1 MARPG
6 LRPSGAFVQKGIN
19 MIPDFQSVMLP
30 LLKALNDGSEKNSKD
45 IRMIIIEHFKVSD
58 EEQQVK
64 TPNGKQFLFYNRV
77 AWSISYLKMADLI
90 SSPERGLYKI
100 SVLGKKVISNPPEK
114 ITVKYLKQFPKFSSN
129 RNPDREKNGSDIE
142 DEESIEKTP
151 DELIESGVHQINN
164 ELANTLMTQ
173 IKTCSSYY
181 FEKIVVELLIKMG
194 YGGSDTENGE
204 VTKKSGDEGIDGI
217 IKEDKLGLDK
227 IYIQAK
233 KWENTVGR
241 PDIQK
246 FVGALHGQRSKK
258 GIFITTSNYSKD
270 AMDYVN
276 NLDVVVVLIDGR
288 KLTEL
293 MIEYD
298 LGVSIKDTYVIKK
311 IDTDYF
317 VEE

>member
-1 MARPG
+1 
-6 LRPSGAFVQKGIN
+6 
-19 MIPDFQSVMLP
+19 MIPDFQSIMLP
-30 LLKALNDGSEKNSKD
+30 LLMALSDGSVKNAKELR
-45 IRMIIIEHFKVSD
+45 IRISEEFEVSED
-58 EEQQVK
+58 EQLVK

-90 SSPERGLYKI
+90 TAPERGLYKI
-100 SVLGKKVISNPPEK
+100 SPLGKKVVSQPPEK
-114 ITVKYLKQFPKFSSN
+114 ITVRYLKQFPKFETN
-129 RNPDREKNGSDIE
+129 RNPIRDKTENDT
-142 DEESIEKTP
+142 EEEIVEKTP

-164 ELANTLMTQ
+164 ELANNLMTQ
-173 IKTCSSYY
+173 IKTCSAYY
-181 FEKIVVELLIKMG
+181 FEKVVVDLLLKMG
-194 YGGSDTENGE
+194 YGGSDNESGE

-246 FVGALHGQRSKK
+246 FVGALHGQKSRK
-258 GIFITTSNYSKD
+258 GIFITTSSFSKD
-270 AMDYVN
+270 AVDYVN
-276 NLDVVVVLIDGR
+276 NLDVVVVLIDGQ

-298 LGVSIKDTYVIKK
+298 LGVSVKDTYVIKK

-317 VEE
+317 IEE